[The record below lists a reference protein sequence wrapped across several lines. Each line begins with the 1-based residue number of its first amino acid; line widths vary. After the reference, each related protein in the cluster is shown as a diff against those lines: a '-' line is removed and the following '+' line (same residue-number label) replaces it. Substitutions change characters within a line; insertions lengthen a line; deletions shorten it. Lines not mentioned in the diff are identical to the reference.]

1 MTVHSI
7 KYLAVEGVKSSWHNR
22 LMTLASMGVLFACM
36 LIIGFA
42 VLISGNLDD
51 KMDSLSQNNVAIAFF
66 DDNLDE
72 PTTAARIQEIKDMPN
87 VLEVTFISRA
97 DGMERMLNDLGEEYA
112 PLFEIV
118 EGIILPDSAEVKFKD
133 ISKYDQSVGEI
144 KEVSGVIKVNSQSA
158 LAKQIVQWRNT
169 INIASYGIIA
179 VLMVIS
185 LVIICNTIRI
195 TMYSRKREI
204 TIMKAVGATDGFVR
218 MPFVIEGMLI
228 GVVAG
233 GLSMI
238 VLRLAYQPLA
248 RMLDSTIS
256 VLPFSQFAWLLLG
269 LFMGIGVL
277 SGLLSSFLM
286 IGKYLRKEGSEFNAF

>member
-1 MTVHSI
+1 MLFRS
-7 KYLAVEGVKSSWHNR
+7 R
-22 LMTLASMGVLFACM
+22 LMTAASMGVLFACM

-42 VLISGNLDD
+42 VLISGNMDD
-51 KMDSLSQNNVAIAFF
+51 KMESLSQSNVAVAFF
-66 DDNLDE
+66 DDKLDE
-72 PTTAARIQEIKDMPN
+72 PTTAARVQEIMDMPN
-87 VLEVTFISRA
+87 VLEVSFISRA
-97 DGMERMLNDLGEEYA
+97 EGMDRMLKDLGEEYA
-112 PLFEIV
+112 PLFEMFEGV

-133 ISKYDQSVGEI
+133 ISKYDQSVEEI
-144 KEVSGVIKVNSQSA
+144 KQVSGVIRVNSQSA

-179 VLMVIS
+179 ILMVIA

-218 MPFVIEGMLI
+218 MPFVVEGMLI
-228 GVVAG
+228 GVLAG

-248 RMLDSTIS
+248 RMLSSTMT